1 MSLLATRG
9 SPTVDGA
16 AIADDRG
23 ADLPPDG
30 GGHVVIVVTDR
41 SVQKWR
47 RRSGQ
52 SELNWLR
59 PDSEPI
65 IEIDDDDRERAR
77 RCQISAIKLTSAF
90 RAGADDDV
98 VGGSQQEHI
107 HDRDKHCT
115 KIGKNCRLI
124 SRSTRWVLA
133 LAFHPNCEVA
143 TKIRQRRPPILLLA
157 SGFHNVQ
164 SYSHVQSLSIR
175 PRRGRRP
182 PLPLFFPSP
191 PPESVSRSRG
201 GDNFC

>member
-1 MSLLATRG
+1 MLSEIWKLIIVPARG
-9 SPTVDGA
+9 SRTVDGA

-98 VGGSQQEHI
+98 V
-107 HDRDKHCT
+107 
-115 KIGKNCRLI
+115 
-124 SRSTRWVLA
+124 
-133 LAFHPNCEVA
+133 
-143 TKIRQRRPPILLLA
+143 RR
-157 SGFHNVQ
+157 
-164 SYSHVQSLSIR
+164 
-175 PRRGRRP
+175 
-182 PLPLFFPSP
+182 
-191 PPESVSRSRG
+191 
-201 GDNFC
+201 